1 MPTVRRLLPSLALVT
16 LLLASAC
23 GGGDD
28 RTTSA
33 GPSKGFPMTVK
44 NCGRQ
49 TTIDA
54 PPKRVLVIG
63 DDGLP
68 LIPGNALDRV
78 VAIAGDPPLD
88 LYDQKRRQRV
98 AKIPTIGS
106 QLPTGAP
113 MVSLEAVIA
122 QRPDLVIGIGM
133 AAQSGVTPDAL
144 ARMGIP
150 VIELPSFCVDQHATI
165 KDPGFDDVYAQVELY
180 GRVFGAEDE
189 AKRKVAELRERVKTI
204 RDSARGLSGRTAAAL
219 FLTPRGPSVFAFGN
233 GSMFDAQMDALGLTN
248 VFGDV
253 SKRAFEVS
261 IERLLA
267 TNPKVI
273 IVGYSS
279 GQPEQIKQA
288 FLDIPGIDRLK
299 AVRNDAIVLVPF
311 AYVDPPTPLSVE
323 GLKTIA
329 GRGAQK

>member
-1 MPTVRRLLPSLALVT
+1 MMPTVRRLLPSFALIT

-23 GGGDD
+23 GGDDD

-33 GPSKGFPMTVK
+33 GPSERFPMTIE

-54 PPKRVLVIG
+54 PPERVLVIG

-68 LIPGNALDRV
+68 LLPVNALDSV

-88 LYDQKRRQRV
+88 LYDQERRQRV

-122 QRPDLVIGIGM
+122 QSPDLVIGIGM
-133 AAQSGVTPDAL
+133 AARSGVTPDAL
-144 ARMGIP
+144 AGLGIP
-150 VIELPSFCVDQHATI
+150 VIELPSFCVDQGATI
-165 KDPGFDDVYAQVELY
+165 DDPGFDDVYAQVELY
-180 GRVFGAEDE
+180 GRVFSAEDE
-189 AKRKVAELRERVKTI
+189 AKREVAELRERVEAI

-219 FLTPRGPSVFAFGN
+219 LLTPRGPAVFAFGD

-253 SKRAFEVS
+253 SERAFEVS

-267 TNPKVI
+267 TNPEVVV
-273 IVGYSS
+273 VGYSS

-288 FLDIPGIDRLK
+288 FLDIPGIGGVK

-323 GLKTIA
+323 GLKMIA
-329 GRGAQK
+329 EG